1 MLIHFDET
9 QLGRL
14 GRFIIDCQSK
24 FISVHGDLNNR
35 FHKFGDTFE
44 ADIHISRNVNS
55 KILGKSLIQ
64 INKRTRYSMND
75 SLYLCYGQSVKAY
88 KMLHTFH
95 CSR

>member
-44 ADIHISRNVNS
+44 ADIYISRNVNS
-55 KILGKSLIQ
+55 KILGKSLNVEKLCFADEQTSVRECLKISGVPQ
-64 INKRTRYSMND
+64 IVNGN
-75 SLYLCYGQSVKAY
+75 
-88 KMLHTFH
+88 
-95 CSR
+95 